1 MTGSDILAWNIKTYD
16 GYMFIFFKAKME
28 GLNQRLIE
36 GYSAKHPEFMVLAV
50 INGGK
55 QWLRNVFS

>member
-16 GYMFIFFKAKME
+16 DYMVIFLKAKME

-36 GYSAKHPEFMVLAV
+36 SYSAKYPEYTVLAV

-55 QWLRNVFS
+55 QWLRDVFF

>member
-16 GYMFIFFKAKME
+16 DYMVIFFKAKME

-36 GYSAKHPEFMVLAV
+36 DYSAKYPEFTVLAV
-50 INGGK
+50 INVGK
-55 QWLRNVFS
+55 K

>member
-16 GYMFIFFKAKME
+16 DYKVIFFKAKME

-36 GYSAKHPEFMVLAV
+36 GYSAKYPEFTVLAV
-50 INGGK
+50 INGGRK
-55 QWLRNVFS
+55 WLRDIFF

>member
-16 GYMFIFFKAKME
+16 DYKVIFFKAKME

-36 GYSAKHPEFMVLAV
+36 GYSAKYPEFTVLAV
-50 INGGK
+50 INGGRK
-55 QWLRNVFS
+55 

>member
-16 GYMFIFFKAKME
+16 DYKVIFFKAKME

-36 GYSAKHPEFMVLAV
+36 DYSAKYPEFTVLAV

-55 QWLRNVFS
+55 K